1 VTEGDAVEAEQVIDP
16 RAVRAAA
23 QDVVYTSR
31 ACACA
36 LAFQFRPVK
45 G

>member
-1 VTEGDAVEAEQVIDP
+1 VKRGDAVEAEQVIDP
-16 RAVRAAA
+16 RAGRAAA
-23 QDVVYTSR
+23 QDVVYTPR
-31 ACACA
+31 ACA